1 MTGLSFTR
9 GSRQV
14 GREGARPLSLSR
26 PGRFLLVAALLAAAA
41 PVLAEGPTPPAPC
54 DHATRPCLD
63 FEGWL
68 LTARTWTP
76 GGAEPRE
83 LVGGRLQAE
92 LRSGRW
98 RWAARGDASGIP
110 GEYSAGEWET
120 VRSVEAHVA
129 TAYDALRLPGGVTL
143 GPAVGVGAAV
153 GIEQDEA
160 GKRAEM
166 PKRLTAGLGA
176 RVSWPGGWV
185 YVIAGQNQA
194 LRGVAATATWQVKV
208 SDRVANVGLAAVG
221 SRTWTATT
229 GVAVRFR

>member
-1 MTGLSFTR
+1 MRRWLAVLS
-9 GSRQV
+9 
-14 GREGARPLSLSR
+14 
-26 PGRFLLVAALLAAAA
+26 LLAATAGAQDAPA
-41 PVLAEGPTPPAPC
+41 PVPC
-54 DHATRPCLD
+54 DPAARPCLD
-63 FEGWL
+63 FEGWM

-76 GGAEPRE
+76 GGAEPRD

-92 LRSGRW
+92 LRAGRW
-98 RWAARGDASGIP
+98 RWAARGDATGIP
-110 GEYSAGEWET
+110 GEYERGDWET
-120 VRSVEAHVA
+120 VRSAEFHVA

-143 GPAVGVGAAV
+143 GPAVGAGAAV

-160 GKRAEM
+160 GRRAEM

-185 YVIAGQNQA
+185 YVVAGQNQA
-194 LRGVAATATWQVKV
+194 LRGVAATATWQVNV
-208 SDRVANVGLAAVG
+208 SDRVASVGLAAVG